1 MMTNL
6 VLLAVVIRIIDSII
20 VIGGNAYLRFAKPG
34 VITLYKTQRNFGYK
48 YTMGALQQKRCGVF
62 LNNRK

>member
-34 VITLYKTQRNFGYK
+34 VITL
-48 YTMGALQQKRCGVF
+48 
-62 LNNRK
+62 